1 MKEKTKWELYLEKQE
16 SVAKDNST
24 NIESVDNSDKS
35 VKPWDLLNP
44 NEPRA
49 SEDLSKFRY
58 DICKSCPELFSLTKQ
73 CRRCGCFMA
82 AKTKLQHA
90 SCPIGKW

>member
-1 MKEKTKWELYLEKQE
+1 MTGKTKWEMYLEKQE
-16 SVAKDNST
+16 NLAREHTLNNPAPEKIN
-24 NIESVDNSDKS
+24 E

-44 NEPRA
+44 NVPRA
-49 SEDLSKFRY
+49 SEDLANFRY

-82 AKTKLQHA
+82 AKTKLLDA
-90 SCPIGKW
+90 TCPIGKW